1 MLKQWTAKH
10 FPYGFLVFFGYGTP
24 TGPVCPDEAW
34 LAKTGHVELRTGCTD
49 PMKTYE

>member
-24 TGPVCPDEAW
+24 MGWHAS
-34 LAKTGHVELRTGCTD
+34 
-49 PMKTYE
+49 MKHSPEEGLCGA